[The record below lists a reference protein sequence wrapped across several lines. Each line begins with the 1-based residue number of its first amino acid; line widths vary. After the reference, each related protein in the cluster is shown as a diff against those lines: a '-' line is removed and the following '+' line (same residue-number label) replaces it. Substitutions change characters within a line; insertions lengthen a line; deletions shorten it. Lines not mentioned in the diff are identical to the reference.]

1 MLTFYIL
8 MWPALALAVLV
19 VIVTAFINEFRQA
32 KRDGT
37 QVV

>member
-8 MWPALALAVLV
+8 MWPALALGVLV
-19 VIVTAFINEFRQA
+19 VIVTAFFRELRTA
-32 KRDGT
+32 KRDGR